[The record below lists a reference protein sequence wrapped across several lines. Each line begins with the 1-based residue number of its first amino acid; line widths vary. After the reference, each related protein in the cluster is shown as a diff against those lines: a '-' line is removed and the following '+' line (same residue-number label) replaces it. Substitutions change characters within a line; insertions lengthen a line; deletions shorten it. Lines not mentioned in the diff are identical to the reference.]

1 MYIWEDNV
9 GYSEEETA
17 QGSGSDEKYQ
27 KAIEKVIEI
36 GSQIEEGGRQGVDF
50 SEEESLLWGAKLMLE
65 GEGYASANEL
75 IEQCSAMVSK
85 KLRQFNYL
93 NNAIIKAK
101 NQIAR
106 AYENG
111 GDIEEANKLL
121 EQAQNCLEEGNYKT
135 GISYALKSVN
145 SAFDEIS
152 KHESWRVEADA
163 WKE

>member
-1 MYIWEDNV
+1 M
-9 GYSEEETA
+9 GYPEEETA
-17 QGSGSDEKYQ
+17 QGSGNDDRYQ

-36 GSQIEEGGRQGVDF
+36 ESQIEEGGRQGVDF

-75 IEQCSAMVSK
+75 IEQCSVIVSK

-93 NNAIIKAK
+93 KNTIIKAK

-106 AYENG
+106 AYEHG
-111 GDIEEANKLL
+111 GEIKEANILL
-121 EQAQNCLEEGNYKT
+121 EQAQNCLEDGDYET

-145 SAFDEIS
+145 SAHDEIS
-152 KHESWRVEADA
+152 KYESWRVEADV
-163 WKE
+163 WRE